1 MGLNNE
7 GIWKES
13 LFHYQNKLQFF
24 TRLIGAGQKL
34 IIRPCQSLL
43 YFLHDILA
51 TSLNCTLYSG
61 RNGVR
66 TTNLTQTRLSYWAI
80 PEGYLRIRLLL

>member
-13 LFHYQNKLQFF
+13 LFHCQNKLQFF

-34 IIRPCQSLL
+34 IIRPRQSLL
-43 YFLHDILA
+43 KIA
-51 TSLNCTLYSG
+51 
-61 RNGVR
+61 
-66 TTNLTQTRLSYWAI
+66 
-80 PEGYLRIRLLL
+80 